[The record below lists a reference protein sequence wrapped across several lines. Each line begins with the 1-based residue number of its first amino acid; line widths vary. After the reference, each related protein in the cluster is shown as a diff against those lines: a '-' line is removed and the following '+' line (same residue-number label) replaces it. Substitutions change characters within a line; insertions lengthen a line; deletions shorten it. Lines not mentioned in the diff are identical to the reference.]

1 MVLIFFILLF
11 LMSSQVSA
19 QVLVDRMAA
28 VVNGRIITLSEA
40 DVEIAIE
47 VKKPVSSLNF
57 FFLENR
63 RKEVL
68 QGLIDRRL
76 LLEEATR
83 FEMADVS
90 GKEVMEEWL
99 RIKSAFP
106 SEESFNSALKEEG
119 MEEGD
124 LIMILKEYLIVQKFV
139 DQRIRFFIRVGDEE
153 IKDYYEKNRA
163 KYQDKGLEAVTDEIQ
178 GIITENK
185 TRIKLKEYLSTL
197 RVKAD
202 IKVNLE

>member
-1 MVLIFFILLF
+1 
-11 LMSSQVSA
+11 MSSQASA

-47 VKKPVSSLNF
+47 VKKPVSSLNL

-83 FEMADVS
+83 FEMTDVS

-106 SEESFNSALKEEG
+106 SEESFDSALKEEG

-124 LIMILKEYLIVQKFV
+124 LMVILKEYLIVQKFV

-178 GIITENK
+178 GIIAENK

-202 IKVNLE
+202 IRVNLE

>member
-1 MVLIFFILLF
+1 
-11 LMSSQVSA
+11 MSSQASA

-47 VKKPVSSLNF
+47 VKKPVSSLNL

-83 FEMADVS
+83 FEMTDVS

-124 LIMILKEYLIVQKFV
+124 LMVILKEYLIVQKFV

-163 KYQDKGLEAVTDEIQ
+163 NYQGKGLEAVTDEIQ

-197 RVKAD
+197 RLKAD
-202 IKVNLE
+202 IRVNLE